1 MSPLKSGHSRKTVSD
16 NISELVKSGRDQDQ
30 AVAIAHSN
38 ARKSAK
44 RTLGYIPARLR
55 KK

>member
-1 MSPLKSGHSRKTVSD
+1 MPLKNGHDRKTISD
-16 NISELVKSGRDQDQ
+16 NISELVKSGRKQDE
-30 AVAIAHSN
+30 AVGVAYSN

-44 RTLGYIPARLR
+44 TVLGYVPSRL

>member
-1 MSPLKSGHSRKTVSD
+1 MPLKSGHSRKTISD
-16 NISELVKSGRDQDQ
+16 NISELVKSGRDKDQ
-30 AVAIAHSN
+30 AVAIAYSN

-44 RTLGYIPARLR
+44 QTLGYTPTRL

>member
-1 MSPLKSGHSRKTVSD
+1 MPLKNGHDRKTISD
-16 NISELVKSGRDQDQ
+16 NISELVKSGRDKDQ
-30 AVAIAHSN
+30 AVAIAYSN

-44 RTLGYIPARLR
+44 TVLGYVPSRL